1 MQLTDQ
7 VYVIKEFIYNGN
19 RYAASKRPYLYGELP
34 VSTRDNRSFVI
45 PVNEIEITSSIP
57 ATNVTHMWGAP
68 AETIISKENLTRILV
83 PQLEELPIVP
93 QLNELPITEAV
104 EELPIVETVEELP
117 ITEQTKAIRK
127 TKAVTEAAE

>member
-34 VSTRDNRSFVI
+34 VSTRDNRSFVV
-45 PVNEIEITSSIP
+45 PVNEVEITSSIP

-68 AETIISKENLTRILV
+68 AETIISKENLTRTLV
-83 PQLEELPIVP
+83 PQVEELPIIPTV
-93 QLNELPITEAV
+93 EAV
-104 EELPIVETVEELP
+104 EELPVITEDTSDSIP
-117 ITEQTKAIRK
+117 NITEQTKAIRK